1 MTSDRCLSTRRRRR
15 GLGLGAL
22 IVILAL
28 ASSVRAADPAG
39 HVTRVR
45 GEASVASASDRR
57 ALAQGAAVFAGDTV
71 TTGKDARLELTMID
85 GAKVTL
91 GDDSELR
98 IDDYVYSRRGRTG
111 RAALMLAHGVFRAV
125 TGALATL
132 AGEPFRVATPVASI
146 GIRGTDFWG
155 EQRADRLLIALL
167 GGKAIVVEN
176 AAGRVEL
183 TRRNLATRVEGP
195 GQAPT
200 RPFALSAAQ
209 LRAALAT
216 VAW

>member
-1 MTSDRCLSTRRRRR
+1 MRRIRSVPAAALRPLV
-15 GLGLGAL
+15 LGLLVVG
-22 IVILAL
+22 LAIIP
-28 ASSVRAADPAG
+28 ARAADRAG
-39 HVTRVR
+39 QVTRIK
-45 GEASVASASDRR
+45 GEASVASASDRH

-71 TTGKDARLELTMID
+71 ATGKDARLELTMID
-85 GAKVTL
+85 GTKVTL

-98 IDDYVYSRRGRTG
+98 IDDYVYSPRGKTG
-111 RAALMLAHGVFRAV
+111 NGALTLTHGVFRAV
-125 TGALATL
+125 TGALAKL
-132 AGEPFRVATPVASI
+132 AGEPFHVATPVASI

-167 GGKAIVVEN
+167 GGRAIVVEN

-195 GQAPT
+195 GQAPS